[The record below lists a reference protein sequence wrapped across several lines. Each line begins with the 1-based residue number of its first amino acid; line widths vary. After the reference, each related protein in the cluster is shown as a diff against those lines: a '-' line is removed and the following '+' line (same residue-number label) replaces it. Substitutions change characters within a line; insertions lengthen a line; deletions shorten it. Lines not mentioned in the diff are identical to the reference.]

1 MRGKK
6 MTREEMKI
14 KLKDSITKKRFI
26 HSLNVMELAAELAAA
41 HGIDQEKAAIA
52 GLLHD
57 CAKNIE
63 ADESLRLC
71 EEFQIDII
79 DVERLQPKLLHGKV
93 GAVLATK
100 EYGVEDEE
108 ILDAIRHH
116 TLGRENMTTMDKIVF
131 IADYVEPGRNFEG
144 IEELRELAFTD
155 LDKTMVISL
164 DNIIKHIITKE
175 VLIHPV
181 AILARND
188 LIKKRMAEQH
198 VYLQG

>member
-1 MRGKK
+1 

-79 DVERLQPKLLHGKV
+79 DVEKLQPKLLHGKV

-100 EYGVEDEE
+100 EYGVDDEE

>member
-1 MRGKK
+1 

-100 EYGVEDEE
+100 EYGVDDEE

-144 IEELRELAFTD
+144 IEELRELGFTD

>member
-26 HSLNVMELAAELAAA
+26 HSINVMELAAELALA
-41 HGIDQEKAAIA
+41 HGIDQEKTAIA

-71 EEFQIDII
+71 EEFEI
-79 DVERLQPKLLHGKV
+79 DVNDVEKLQPKLLHGKV

-100 EYGVEDEE
+100 EYGVDDEE

-164 DNIIKHIITKE
+164 DNIIKHIISKG

-188 LIKKRMAEQH
+188 MIKKRMAE
-198 VYLQG
+198 

>member
-1 MRGKK
+1 

-41 HGIDQEKAAIA
+41 HGIDKEKAAIA

-100 EYGVEDEE
+100 EYGVDDEE

>member
-1 MRGKK
+1 

-71 EEFQIDII
+71 
-79 DVERLQPKLLHGKV
+79 
-93 GAVLATK
+93 
-100 EYGVEDEE
+100 
-108 ILDAIRHH
+108 
-116 TLGRENMTTMDKIVF
+116 
-131 IADYVEPGRNFEG
+131 
-144 IEELRELAFTD
+144 
-155 LDKTMVISL
+155 
-164 DNIIKHIITKE
+164 
-175 VLIHPV
+175 
-181 AILARND
+181 
-188 LIKKRMAEQH
+188 
-198 VYLQG
+198 

>member
-1 MRGKK
+1 

-63 ADESLRLC
+63 ADELLRLC
-71 EEFQIDII
+71 EEYKIDVN

-93 GAVLATK
+93 GAVLASK
-100 EYGVEDEE
+100 EYGVTDKEV
-108 ILDAIRHH
+108 LDAIEHH

-131 IADYVEPGRNFEG
+131 IADYVEPGRDFEG
-144 IEELRELAFTD
+144 IEELRKLAFVD
-155 LDKTMVISL
+155 LDRAIIVSL
-164 DNIIKHIITKE
+164 ENIMKHIMTKGL
-175 VLIHPV
+175 LIHPV
-181 AILARND
+181 AVLARND
-188 LIKKRMAEQH
+188 LIKKRMRK
-198 VYLQG
+198 

>member
-1 MRGKK
+1 
-6 MTREEMKI
+6 MKI

-26 HSLNVMELAAELAAA
+26 HSINVMELAAELASA
-41 HGIDQEKAAIA
+41 HGVDREKAAVA

-63 ADESLRLC
+63 SDEILRMC
-71 EEFQIDII
+71 EEFGIDVN
-79 DVERLQPKLLHGKV
+79 DVERIQPKLIHGKV

-100 EYGVEDEE
+100 EYGIDDEE

-144 IEELRELAFTD
+144 VEELRKLAFAD
-155 LDKTMVISL
+155 LDKTMIISL
-164 DNIIKHIITKE
+164 DNIIKHIITKG

-181 AILARND
+181 AILTRND
-188 LIKKRMAEQH
+188 LIKKRM
-198 VYLQG
+198 VK

>member
-100 EYGVEDEE
+100 EYGVDDEE

-188 LIKKRMAEQH
+188 LIKKRMA
-198 VYLQG
+198 

>member
-1 MRGKK
+1 M
-6 MTREEMKI
+6 
-14 KLKDSITKKRFI
+14 
-26 HSLNVMELAAELAAA
+26 
-41 HGIDQEKAAIA
+41 
-52 GLLHD
+52 
-57 CAKNIE
+57 CKNIE

-100 EYGVEDEE
+100 EYGVDDEE

-188 LIKKRMAEQH
+188 LIKREWQSNMFIYRGSAIWYNLKRKDT
-198 VYLQG
+198 L

>member
-100 EYGVEDEE
+100 EYGVDDEE

>member
-1 MRGKK
+1 

-100 EYGVEDEE
+100 EYGVDDEE